1 MRQSDPRCPAVML
14 ADTARLHASVTFL
27 QEMTRRNVSICYDKV
42 DLVIH
47 QRDVTAQQHLALQV
61 GDASSHAHLMQ
72 FD

>member
-1 MRQSDPRCPAVML
+1 ML
-14 ADTARLHASVTFL
+14 TCGDAGRHHASITTF

-42 DLVIH
+42 NLVIR

-61 GDASSHAHLMQ
+61 VGVSSHARLMQ